1 MTGATDDVVG
11 ERSVVVVVVVVV
23 DVDVVT
29 VVVVLIL
36 SVTSSDQRHLRHG
49 KLAHITIF

>member
-1 MTGATDDVVG
+1 MTGAADDVVE
-11 ERSVVVVVVVVV
+11 ERSVIVVVVVVN
-23 DVDVVT
+23 VDVVT
-29 VVVVLIL
+29 VVVVVLIL